1 MKNKPLIII
10 GGGGHAAVLAEIL
23 LKQNKKIVCVVAPEL
38 IAASNLFDNIELLH
52 SDDDILKFNPQEVLL
67 VNGIGSMPYKS
78 AREAI
83 YSRFKKLGYEF
94 ATVISDSAIVSDYS
108 MIGCGVQVMNNCVVN
123 IGTVVGENT
132 IINTS
137 SSIDHDCRIG
147 AHCHLAPGSTLSGQV
162 VIENNVHIA
171 TGSNLIND
179 ITIGR
184 NSIIGVGANIT
195 KSIPANSI
203 VYGARAI
210 VKGLE
215 SNDS

>member
-1 MKNKPLIII
+1 MKNKPLVMI
-10 GGGGHAAVLAEIL
+10 GGGGHAAALAEIL
-23 LKQNKKIVCVVAPEL
+23 IKQKKKVVGVVAPEL
-38 IAASNLFDNIELLH
+38 TTGRIIFENIEHFLN
-52 SDDDILKFNPQEVLL
+52 DDDILKINPKDILL

-78 AREAI
+78 LRETV
-83 YSRFKKLGYEF
+83 YNRFSKLGYEF
-94 ATVISDSAIVSDYS
+94 ASVIADSAIVSDYS
-108 MIGCGVQVMNNCVVN
+108 AIGCGVQIMNNSVVN
-123 IGTVVGENT
+123 IGTIIGENT

-137 SSIDHDCRIG
+137 SSIDHDCNIG

-171 TGSNLIND
+171 TGSNVIND

-203 VYGARAI
+203 VYGARTI